1 MGSPRSVGLASTRT
15 MTIEARTAI
24 YGGNGL
30 QQPRRDST
38 SSNGYQDSP
47 SEDDGYFTSAVSVQH
62 KTCGNSA
69 AHQVI
74 ATEIMSSSS
83 SSTMEKNFKKVVW
96 PNVGNRSRQN
106 QNNQEEEQ
114 HPH

>member
-1 MGSPRSVGLASTRT
+1 

-24 YGGNGL
+24 YGSNGL

-62 KTCGNSA
+62 KVRKFIILHIRRLVEYLLA
-69 AHQVI
+69 A
-74 ATEIMSSSS
+74 
-83 SSTMEKNFKKVVW
+83 KKLCL
-96 PNVGNRSRQN
+96 SRQLL
-106 QNNQEEEQ
+106 QGIS
-114 HPH
+114 

>member
-1 MGSPRSVGLASTRT
+1 

-24 YGGNGL
+24 YGSNGL

-62 KTCGNSA
+62 KVRSFIILHFNMGI
-69 AHQVI
+69 HWRQK
-74 ATEIMSSSS
+74 
-83 SSTMEKNFKKVVW
+83 KNFASPVNYYRVFL
-96 PNVGNRSRQN
+96 NSTFCILYLS
-106 QNNQEEEQ
+106 
-114 HPH
+114 

>member
-1 MGSPRSVGLASTRT
+1 

-24 YGGNGL
+24 YGSNGL

-62 KTCGNSA
+62 KVRSFIILHFNMGI
-69 AHQVI
+69 HWRQ
-74 ATEIMSSSS
+74 
-83 SSTMEKNFKKVVW
+83 KKILLVQSITTGYFLTVLF
-96 PNVGNRSRQN
+96 VFYT
-106 QNNQEEEQ
+106 
-114 HPH
+114 